1 MCSLRRRQ
9 ALFCSIQMLTRPCQV
24 QFIQKELYSQVL
36 EIFLQS
42 YVWIYQAFEGKNH
55 TESVNCDKGGP

>member
-1 MCSLRRRQ
+1 
-9 ALFCSIQMLTRPCQV
+9 MLTRPCQV
-24 QFIQKELYSQVL
+24 QFIQKQLDSQVL